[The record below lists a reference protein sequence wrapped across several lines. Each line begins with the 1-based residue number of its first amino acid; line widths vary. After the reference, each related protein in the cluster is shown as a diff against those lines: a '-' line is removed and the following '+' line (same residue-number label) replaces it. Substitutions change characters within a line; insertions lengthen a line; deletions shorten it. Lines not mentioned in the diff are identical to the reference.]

1 MHLRT
6 DLALS
11 FLIAGQM
18 VQTNRWDSRT
28 LSKAE
33 TNYSHLD
40 KEALAIIFGVK
51 KYHQHL
57 YGRHFEIQ
65 TDHTPLTH
73 LFNENKT
80 VPAMASG
87 RIQRWALLLSAYD
100 YTIRYKQGKTNANAD
115 ALSRLPLPSD
125 TREIPIPAEVIHLME
140 HLDATPLSSSH
151 IRQWTDQDLTL
162 SKLKRWVMEGW
173 PDQPDSDQELAP
185 YVQELGNE
193 GGCLLCWCRVVVPL
207 RGRKWALQMLHE
219 SHPGM
224 ARMKVL
230 ARSYM
235 WRPGMDKEI
244 KQHVKQ
250 CSDCQTTRKERPTTS
265 STPSLDLARET
276 LELYSHRSCWAN
288 GGEDVLTHD
297 GCTFE
302 VDGSPQHKLGNINS
316 DD

>member
-1 MHLRT
+1 
-6 DLALS
+6 
-11 FLIAGQM
+11 
-18 VQTNRWDSRT
+18 
-28 LSKAE
+28 
-33 TNYSHLD
+33 
-40 KEALAIIFGVK
+40 
-51 KYHQHL
+51 
-57 YGRHFEIQ
+57 
-65 TDHTPLTH
+65 
-73 LFNENKT
+73 
-80 VPAMASG
+80 
-87 RIQRWALLLSAYD
+87 
-100 YTIRYKQGKTNANAD
+100 
-115 ALSRLPLPSD
+115 
-125 TREIPIPAEVIHLME
+125 
-140 HLDATPLSSSH
+140 
-151 IRQWTDQDLTL
+151 
-162 SKLKRWVMEGW
+162 MEGW